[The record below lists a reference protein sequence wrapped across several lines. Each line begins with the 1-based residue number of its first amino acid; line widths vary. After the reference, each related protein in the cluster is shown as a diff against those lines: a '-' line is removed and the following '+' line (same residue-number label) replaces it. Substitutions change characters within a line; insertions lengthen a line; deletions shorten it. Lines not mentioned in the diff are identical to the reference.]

1 MHVIQSRI
9 TLFFAA
15 AVSFLIAFALL
26 SRAAHGDDTPAP
38 QTVSASAGN
47 VSPALAPTLPDPL
60 DEPLGFW
67 DGIRDLRRTGGLWP
81 AIALGLAVLMSAL
94 HKRAIPRPGEEEPP
108 PTSWRARSIALLAG
122 LGAVLGAGAD
132 MLLGLGNW
140 AAFFTVIVSSASLI
154 WRALNPPKGTV
165 KSARSPVAP
174 LSALLVLLMLSSCAT
189 ARHAGAAGA
198 SAGLDCQAPSLQ
210 ATLVEAA
217 VLAKALVISKISGTG
232 EVDADGLRE
241 AARALKSEGLRCAL
255 VGAIAAVADAMQGRE
270 QSIRPLFAPPP
281 VDLRALGRSIAAEE
295 WGLSGPLLV
304 EGGAL

>member
-1 MHVIQSRI
+1 MHVIQSRL

-47 VSPALAPTLPDPL
+47 VSPALAPALPDPIDRPVEFVEELKPAREYGGIHVLVLLVVAALARSLVKRIAPVEGSPPATGWRGKSVMVLSTIAVLVGSLL
-60 DEPLGFW
+60 DLLLGS
-67 DGIRDLRRTGGLWP
+67 LTGVGFGVV
-81 AIALGLAVLMSAL
+81 AAAGGLAVQDSRNKA
-94 HKRAIPRPGEEEPP
+94 P
-108 PTSWRARSIALLAG
+108 
-122 LGAVLGAGAD
+122 GAG
-132 MLLGLGNW
+132 
-140 AAFFTVIVSSASLI
+140 
-154 WRALNPPKGTV
+154 KG
-165 KSARSPVAP
+165 ARSPVAP
-174 LSALLVLLMLSSCAT
+174 LSALLVLLVLSSCAT
-189 ARHAGAAGA
+189 VRHAGAAGA
-198 SAGLDCQAPSLQ
+198 AAGLDCQAPSLQ
-210 ATLVEAA
+210 AAVLEAA
-217 VLAKALVISKISGTG
+217 GLAKALVISKISGSG

-270 QSIRPLFAPPP
+270 QTIRPLFAPPP